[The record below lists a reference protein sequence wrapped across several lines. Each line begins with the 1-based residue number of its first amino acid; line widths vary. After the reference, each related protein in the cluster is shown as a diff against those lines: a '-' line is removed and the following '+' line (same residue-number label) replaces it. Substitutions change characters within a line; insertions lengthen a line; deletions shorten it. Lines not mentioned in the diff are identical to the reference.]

1 MQSIKETVA
10 IIPAAGDPKGIW
22 FPNDQ
27 ERTDAMVPI
36 SGKPAIYWTLS
47 SLTLLGIKKT
57 CIVIKKHGI
66 PLEEF
71 VRTLFEKRLE
81 LAFIELPNSKGVGHS
96 VSVAANQLPKNS
108 PTLVI
113 LGDTVLWNPSHLTL
127 KDESFATVS
136 KVDEPKRWCIA
147 ESETDLI
154 TRLINKP
161 DSKTQRAEALTGIYY
176 FAKGIRVSE
185 QNTVHQGANQ
195 DPVEMSDLLQPLIDL
210 KELHRVDEPHWLD
223 VGNPDHV
230 YDAHSTLIQ
239 SRSFNT
245 LTINN
250 NRGTI
255 TKRSSYTSKFYDEI
269 NYFKILPSDLTV
281 FFPRVIASS
290 TSPENLWIESEFYA
304 YPTLADLYLFQNL
317 TTQIW
322 RKILGQL
329 NFICNQF
336 AKFDYGEDQ
345 DSGKEIYL
353 EKNKERFT
361 KFWEQAPEPVRQ
373 LLSSKRLTI
382 NGKTSLSIDQAFDKS
397 ESLLQSIAK
406 TTRSTPIH
414 GDLCFANILCEPNR
428 CLMKLIDP
436 RGSFGNKGVLGDPR
450 YDVAK
455 INHSVIGLYDFIT
468 NDLYEIQLQQ
478 SEVHLSFPKQSSCHK
493 ISEIYREIFFENRDT
508 REIDLITAWLFLSM
522 LPLHND
528 CEKRQL
534 ALAIRGLEL
543 LNSALS

>member
-1 MQSIKETVA
+1 MKDPIA
-10 IIPAAGDPKGIW
+10 IIPAAGDAKGIW

-36 SGKPAIYWTLS
+36 SGKPAIYWTLT
-47 SLTLLGIKKT
+47 SLTVLGIKKV
-57 CIVIKKHGI
+57 CIVVKKHGS

-71 VRTLFEKRLE
+71 VRTLFDKRLE
-81 LAFIELPNSKGVGHS
+81 LTFIDFPKSKGVGHS
-96 VSVAANQLPKNS
+96 VFVAASHLPKQS

-113 LGDTVLWNPSHLTL
+113 LGDTVLWDPTHLPL
-127 KDESFATVS
+127 KGKSFATIS
-136 KVDEPKRWCIA
+136 KVDDPKRWCIA
-147 ESETDLI
+147 ESENNVI

-161 DSKTQRAEALTGIYY
+161 DSRMPSSEALTGIY
-176 FAKGIRVSE
+176 FFEKGIALSE
-185 QNTVHQGANQ
+185 SNSPNLGGDQS
-195 DPVEMSDLLQPLIDL
+195 PVEMSDLLQPLIDA
-210 KELHRVDEPHWLD
+210 KELHSVEDPHWLD

-245 LTINN
+245 LKINN

-255 TKRSSYTSKFYDEI
+255 TKKSSYTSKFYDEI

-281 FFPRVIASS
+281 FFPRVITSS
-290 TSPENLWIESEFYA
+290 TSPDNLWIESEFYA

-322 RKILGQL
+322 KKIFSQL
-329 NFICNQF
+329 YFICNQF
-336 AKFDYGEDQ
+336 AKFDYGEHKE
-345 DSGKEIYL
+345 SGNEIYL
-353 EKNKERFT
+353 NKNRQRFIQ
-361 KFWEQAPEPVRQ
+361 FWEQAPQSLRT
-373 LLSSKRLTI
+373 LLSKKHLKI
-382 NGKTSLSIDQAFDKS
+382 NGRYSPSIEGAYERS
-397 ESLLQSIAK
+397 ESLLKSIAQ

-428 CLMKLIDP
+428 GLMKLIDP
-436 RGSFGNKGVLGDPR
+436 RGSFGDKGVLGDPR
-450 YDVAK
+450 YDIAK

-468 NDLYEIQLQQ
+468 NDLYHLKVNE
-478 SEVHLSFPKQSSCHK
+478 SEVQLTFPKQSSCYR
-493 ISEIYREIFFENRDT
+493 ISEIYRGVFFENKDT
-508 REIDLITAWLFLSM
+508 KEIDLITAWLFISM

-528 CEKRQL
+528 CERRQL